1 MSTEESSSAPSRR
14 TFLKQASMAGAGAAL
29 LPQAADA
36 GAPTFD
42 AGADEGPLVVSSSN
56 GRPAVEQALTVM
68 EEDGSALDAV
78 IDGVN
83 IVERDPD
90 DITVGYGGIPNA
102 NGTVQLE
109 AGVMEGTTHRAGAV
123 AVLED
128 IPVPSKVARAV
139 MERTDHVRLVGEGAK
154 EFARMHGFETKDLL
168 TEQART
174 IWVEWKENLSEDDN
188 YLPPDS
194 LKAEGLGAKLRDVQR
209 HYGTIHC
216 SALAPNGNVG
226 SVTTTSGLFYKIPG
240 RVADTSVVGAGL
252 YADNDVGAAGST
264 GRGEANLKNL
274 SSYLIVERMREGD
287 APEEACL
294 FACRRIAE
302 NTTVPRLFNDRGE
315 PNFDVKFYALRKD
328 GEFGGAQL
336 RGSGQMIV
344 GDADGVRTIDIPSL
358 FDGTG

>member
-1 MSTEESSSAPSRR
+1 MSDTAASTPNRR
-14 TFLKQASMAGAGAAL
+14 TFLKRAALTGAGAAL
-29 LPQAADA
+29 WPTAASAQDPPA
-36 GAPTFD
+36 FSSD
-42 AGADEGPLVVSSSN
+42 GPVVVASGN
-56 GRPAVEQALTVM
+56 GEAAVQQALSVL
-68 EEDGSALDAV
+68 DDGGSALDAV

-90 DITVGYGGIPNA
+90 DITVGYGGVPNA
-102 NGTVQLE
+102 DGTVQLE
-109 AGVMEGTTHRAGAV
+109 AGVMEGKTHRAGAV

-128 IPVPSKVARAV
+128 IAVPSQVARMV

-154 EFARMHGFETKDLL
+154 KFALMHGFEPRDLL
-168 TEQART
+168 TEQARK
-174 IWVEWKENLSEDDN
+174 IWVRWRETLSENDD

-194 LKAEGLGAKLRDVQR
+194 LKDESLGAQLQQVQR

-216 SALAPNGNVG
+216 SALAPSGDI
-226 SVTTTSGLFYKIPG
+226 SAVTTTSGLFYKIPG

-287 APEEACL
+287 TPEEACL

-302 NTTVPRLFNDRGE
+302 NTVVPRLRTEQGT
-315 PNFDVKFYALRKD
+315 PNFNVRFYAVRKD
-328 GEFGGAQL
+328 GLAGGAQM
-336 RGSGQMIV
+336 RGEGEMVV
-344 GDADGVRTIDIPSL
+344 GDADGVRRLRVPGL
-358 FDGTG
+358 FAEGE

>member
-1 MSTEESSSAPSRR
+1 
-14 TFLKQASMAGAGAAL
+14 MAGAGAAL
-29 LPQAADA
+29 LPQAGRADDPPNFSN
-36 GAPTFD
+36 G
-42 AGADEGPLVVSSSN
+42 GPVVVASDN
-56 GRPAVEQALTVM
+56 GRPAAERALEVM
-68 EEDGSALDAV
+68 AEGGEALDAV
-78 IDGVN
+78 VEGVS

-109 AGVMEGTTHRAGAV
+109 AGVVEGKTHRAGAV

-128 IPVPSKVARAV
+128 IPVPSQVARTV

-154 EFARMHGFETKDLL
+154 EFAKMHGFETKDLL
-168 TEQART
+168 TERARKV
-174 IWVEWKENLSEDDN
+174 WVEWKENLSEDDD

-194 LKAEGLGAKLRDVQR
+194 LKDEGLGAKLKEVQR

-216 SALAPNGNVG
+216 SALAPNGNLG
-226 SVTTTSGLFYKIPG
+226 SVTTTSGLFFKIPG

-274 SSYLIVERMREGD
+274 SSYLIVERIRAGD
-287 APEEACL
+287 TPEEACL

-302 NTTVPRLFNDRGE
+302 NTTVPRLLNDRGE
-315 PNFDVKFYALRKD
+315 PNFNVRFYAVRKD
-328 GEFGGAQL
+328 GAFGGAQM
-336 RGSGQMIV
+336 RGTGQMIV
-344 GDADGVRTIDIPSL
+344 GDSDGVRLVDILGL
-358 FDGTG
+358 FDA

>member
-1 MSTEESSSAPSRR
+1 MSDEEHSSASSRR
-14 TFLKQASMAGAGAAL
+14 TFLKRASMAGTGAAF
-29 LPQAADA
+29 LPQAAQA
-36 GAPTFD
+36 ETSSFANG
-42 AGADEGPLVVSSSN
+42 GPVVVSSSN
-56 GRPAVEQALTVM
+56 GRQAVEQALTVM
-68 EEDGSALDAV
+68 EEGGSALDAV

-102 NGTVQLE
+102 EGTVQLE
-109 AGVMEGTTHRAGAV
+109 AGMMEGKTHRAGAV

-128 IPVPSKVARAV
+128 IPVPSKVARMV

-154 EFARMHGFETKDLL
+154 AFAKMHGFETKDLL
-168 TEQART
+168 TERARKMW
-174 IWVEWKENLSEDDN
+174 IKWKETLSDEDD

-194 LKAEGLGAKLRDVQR
+194 LKDEELGAQLREVQR

-216 SALAPNGNVG
+216 SALAPNGNIG

-302 NTTVPRLFNDRGE
+302 NTEVPRLLNDQGN
-315 PNFDVKFYALRKD
+315 PNFGVRFYAVRKD
-328 GEFGGAQL
+328 GEFGGAQM
-336 RGSGQMIV
+336 RGTGQMIV
-344 GDADGVRTIDIPSL
+344 GDTEGVRTIDIPGL
-358 FDGTG
+358 FDETG

>member
-1 MSTEESSSAPSRR
+1 MSDEESPSVSSRR
-14 TFLKQASMAGAGAAL
+14 TFLKQASMAGAGTAL
-29 LPQAADA
+29 LPQAAQADA
-36 GAPTFD
+36 PSFANG
-42 AGADEGPLVVSSSN
+42 GPVVVASDN
-56 GRPAVEQALTVM
+56 GPQAVEQALTVM
-68 EEDGSALDAV
+68 EEGGSALDAV

-102 NGTVQLE
+102 EGTVQLE
-109 AGVMEGTTHRAGAV
+109 AGVIEGKTHRAGAV

-128 IPVPSKVARAV
+128 IPVPSKVARTV

-154 EFARMHGFETKDLL
+154 EFAKMHGFETKDLL
-168 TEQART
+168 TERARK
-174 IWVEWKENLSEDDN
+174 IWVKWKETLSDEDD

-194 LKAEGLGAKLRDVQR
+194 LKDEELGARVREVQR

-216 SALAPNGNVG
+216 SALAPNGNIG
-226 SVTTTSGLFYKIPG
+226 SVTTTSGLFFKIPG

-302 NTTVPRLFNDRGE
+302 NTAQPRLLNDQGE
-315 PNFDVKFYALRKD
+315 PNFNVRFYAVRKD
-328 GEFGGAQL
+328 GEFGGAQM
-336 RGSGQMIV
+336 RGTGQMIV
-344 GDADGVRTIDIPSL
+344 GDTDGVRTVDIPGL
-358 FDGTG
+358 FEETG

>member
-1 MSTEESSSAPSRR
+1 MSDNESSTASSRR

-29 LPQAADA
+29 LPQAAQ
-36 GAPTFD
+36 GSTPSFD
-42 AGADEGPLVVSSSN
+42 AATNGGPLVVASDN
-56 GRPAVEQALTVM
+56 GEPAAERALEVM
-68 EEDGSALDAV
+68 ANDGEALDAV
-78 IDGVN
+78 IEGVN

-102 NGTVQLE
+102 EGTVQLE
-109 AGVMEGTTHRAGAV
+109 AGVVEGKTHRAGAV

-128 IPVPSKVARAV
+128 IPVPSRVARVV
-139 MERTDHVRLVGEGAK
+139 MERTDHVRLVGQGAK
-154 EFARMHGFETKDLL
+154 EFAKMHGFETKDLL
-168 TEQART
+168 TERARK
-174 IWVEWKENLSEDDN
+174 IWVKWKESLSDEDD

-194 LKAEGLGAKLRDVQR
+194 LKDEALGAKMREVQR

-216 SALAPNGNVG
+216 SALAPNGNIG

-287 APEEACL
+287 APEDACL

-302 NTTVPRLFNDRGE
+302 NTQVPRLLNDQDA
-315 PNFDVKFYALRKD
+315 PNFGVRFYALRKD
-328 GEFGGAQL
+328 GKFGGAQM
-336 RGSGQMIV
+336 RGAGQMIV
-344 GDADGVRTIDIPSL
+344 GDADGVRLVDIPGL
-358 FDGTG
+358 FDENE